1 MADENSIEVGA
12 NKIRKLSG
20 GNWTGVTG
28 KDVIIG
34 IIDSG
39 IQYKSKGF
47 QDKLGKSRI
56 LYIYDQTQQRTGNAH
71 DDGATEPSE
80 DVDFT
85 LTQLKVDKGVEY
97 KQDVISA
104 AISSKTGLKHQD
116 TKGHGT
122 FIAGIAASNGF
133 QRDKCDRFY
142 SGIAP
147 EADIIMVK
155 VKEGVSE
162 AETLDA
168 ICYLILRAKEKNKA
182 LVINISMQANLNGFH
197 NGRTVLESN
206 IDHILKNSPLQKGFT
221 MVTIAGNY
229 RDRKM
234 HCSGS
239 VPGGGKVTIHFT
251 ARRNFLTKAFQV
263 WGNVKDLHP
272 LKFRVVTPSGE
283 TTGELTD
290 PVTNN
295 IINIGAG
302 GAIDSSSTQVEDA
315 TTGEKFQ
322 VISIYLIVPMQKFD
336 PAYFNDPKSESTK
349 PWFIELT
356 NTENTDPLKF
366 HLWAGS
372 EDLSFI
378 DLVDENATVTI
389 PGTSK
394 EIITVGA
401 HHFGGN
407 IASISGKG
415 TTVDGQFKPE
425 ITAPGVN
432 VIALDNDLP
441 GCCAR
446 TWCCCCNIYHTTDNP
461 GTSLAAPT
469 VSGAIALILDLKP
482 DLTHS
487 QIRQLLFANIKTDSH
502 TGTTLP
508 NTTWGFGKLDVKK
521 LVETVNNSLTVPRV
535 LNMAAV
541 ANPLLEPEEEMVD
554 EFAFSRVKELREEF
568 MESSGGKFYYS
579 LATKYADELL
589 DLINNNKKVATVWH
603 RNDGPLL
610 LRLFGRLI
618 LKTEK
623 PLPAIVNGKTV
634 KDRLQNIA
642 GILKRF
648 ASPTLNADIDM
659 QLPVLIQMQG
669 KSVHQIM
676 DYLKSETSWK

>member
-12 NKIRKLSG
+12 NKIRKIVSG
-20 GNWTGVTG
+20 SWTGVTG

-47 QDKLGKSRI
+47 QDNLGKSRI
-56 LYIYDQTQQRTGNAH
+56 LFIYDQTQPRTGAAH
-71 DDGATEPSE
+71 ADGATEPNE

-85 LTQLKVDKGVEY
+85 LSTIRVERGVEY
-97 KQDVISA
+97 KQDVITA
-104 AISSKTGLKHQD
+104 AIPSKTGLKHED

-122 FIAGIAASNGF
+122 SIAGIAASNGF

-155 VKEGVSE
+155 VKEGAPE
-162 AETLDA
+162 MEILDA
-168 ICYLILRAKEKNKA
+168 ICYLILRAKEKSKP
-182 LVINISMQANLNGFH
+182 LVINLSMEANLGGFH
-197 NGRTVLESN
+197 NGRSILESN
-206 IDHILKNSPLQKGFT
+206 IDHILKNSPLQNGFT
-221 MVTIAGNY
+221 IVTIAGNF
-229 RDRKM
+229 RDKKM
-234 HCSGS
+234 HSKGS
-239 VPGGGKVTIHFT
+239 VPGGGNIKIHFT
-251 ARRNFLTKAFQV
+251 ARRNVLTRGFQV
-263 WGNVKDLHP
+263 WSNVKNLQP
-272 LKFRVVTPSGE
+272 LKFRVDTPSGE
-283 TTGELTD
+283 TTHELSN
-290 PVTNN
+290 PVDHQQ
-295 IINIGAG
+295 ISVGAG
-302 GAIDSSSTQVEDA
+302 GAIESTSQVVDDPV
-315 TTGEKFQ
+315 TGEQFQ
-322 VISIYLIVPMQKFD
+322 VIFISLIVPMLKFD
-336 PAYFNDPKSESTK
+336 PAYFDDPKSESTR
-349 PWFIELT
+349 PWFIELI
-356 NTENTDPLKF
+356 NTDNADPVNF
-366 HLWAGS
+366 HVWADS
-372 EDLSFI
+372 DNLTFT
-378 DLVDENATVTI
+378 DLVDDNATVTI

-401 HHFGGN
+401 HHFGGD
-407 IASISGKG
+407 IASFSGKG
-415 TTVDGQFKPE
+415 TTVDGQIKPE

-432 VIALDNDLP
+432 VVALDNDLP

-446 TWCCCCNIYHTTDNP
+446 TWCCCCDIYHTTDTP

-469 VSGAIALILDLKP
+469 VSGAIALILELKP
-482 DLTHS
+482 DLTHT
-487 QIRQLLFANIKTDSH
+487 QIRQLLFANIKKDTH
-502 TGTTLP
+502 TGNTLP

-521 LVETVNNSLTVPRV
+521 LVETVNNSLPVPRV

-554 EFAFSRVKELREEF
+554 ELAFSRITKLREEF

-579 LATKYADELL
+579 LATKYAEELL
-589 DLINNNKKVATVWH
+589 DLINNNKKVATIWH

-623 PLPAIVNGKTV
+623 PLPAIVNGKAV
-634 KDRLQNIA
+634 KERLQNIA

-648 ASPTLNADIDM
+648 ASPTLNNDIDQ
-659 QLPVLIQMQG
+659 QLPVLIQLQG